1 MMLTIDILELYF
13 INEYVKKENVCFEF
27 CYTVFEGTTEK
38 NEIIKLREGIS
49 RLFGRY
55 EKENYERKYILKDLN
70 LNNRIKFREIP
81 KLSDENK
88 LKN

>member
-1 MMLTIDILELYF
+1 MI
-13 INEYVKKENVCFEF
+13 FEF
-27 CYTVFEGTTEK
+27 CYTVFDGTTKE

-49 RLFGRY
+49 RIFGRY
-55 EKENYERKYILKDLN
+55 EKENVERKYTLKNLN

-81 KLSDENK
+81 KLLDENK